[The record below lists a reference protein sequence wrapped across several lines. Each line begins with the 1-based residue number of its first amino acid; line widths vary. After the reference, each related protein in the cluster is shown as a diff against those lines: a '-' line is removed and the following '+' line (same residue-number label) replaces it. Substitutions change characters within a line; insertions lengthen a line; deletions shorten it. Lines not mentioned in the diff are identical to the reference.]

1 MAICGLGSSTSS
13 PAPFGRRTIQRKV
26 VIVGDGACG
35 KTSLLNVF
43 LNGFFPQVYEPTI
56 FENHAHDV
64 HVDDQTVELALWD
77 TAGQED
83 FDRYGKSIKVFR
95 SDKYVYYSLRSLS
108 YPDSHVVMICFSV
121 DNPISLENVETR
133 WIEDVLEH
141 CPGVKIVLVALKCD
155 LRDDHNV
162 QQKLARRGMHPC
174 GYEEGLA
181 IARRIRAS
189 RYMECSAKHN
199 RGVREVFFEV
209 ARVSINAKPSSW
221 DRRGTFASREKH
233 DGCLVM

>member
-1 MAICGLGSSTSS
+1 MVICGIGSTSPS
-13 PAPFGRRTIQRKV
+13 PVPFGRRTIQRKV
-26 VIVGDGACG
+26 VVVGDGGCG

-64 HVDDQTVELALWD
+64 HVDDQIVELALWD

-83 FDRYGKSIKVFR
+83 FDR
-95 SDKYVYYSLRSLS
+95 LRSLS

-121 DNPISLENVETR
+121 DNPISLENVETK

-141 CPGVKIVLVALKCD
+141 CPGVKVVLVALKCD

-162 QQKLARRGMHPC
+162 RQKLARREMHPC

-181 IARRIRAS
+181 VARQIRAS

-199 RGVREVFFEV
+199 RGVTEVFLEA
-209 ARVSINAKPSSW
+209 ARVAINAKPSSW
-221 DRRGTFASREKH
+221 DRRGRSLASHEKH
-233 DGCLVM
+233 SSCVVM